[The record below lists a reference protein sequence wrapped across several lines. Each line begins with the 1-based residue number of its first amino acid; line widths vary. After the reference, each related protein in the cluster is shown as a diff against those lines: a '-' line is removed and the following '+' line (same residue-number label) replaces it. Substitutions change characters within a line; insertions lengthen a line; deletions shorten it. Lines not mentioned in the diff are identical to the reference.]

1 MSHIG
6 SSAIRSDAWS
16 KASGEAIYAYDYKE
30 AGMLYGY
37 LLRSRHAAGEL
48 VRLDLTKA
56 RAMPGVRAVICAA
69 DVPETLAGWSML
81 DTPLFARD
89 RVRYIG
95 EPIAAIAADSLAE
108 AHAAAEEIDFEIIPG
123 TPVLD
128 MEAACRTDAPLVHA
142 DWQSYVPAE
151 GSDFPRHGNVAAE
164 CSADP
169 GGVDEIFATAPLV
182 VEDEFTSQR
191 QYQAYLEPKSA
202 VAIYRDRR
210 FIIHTGHQFPF
221 NVRARVA
228 QFMAVAPTD
237 VRVLGHTIGGGF
249 GGKLDYSVEPHA
261 AALSKAAGG
270 KPVKLA
276 NHRVEDLITAN
287 CRENTIVK
295 MRSALD
301 KDGNILARDVEAYM
315 DNGAYTGEMSYMA
328 SFPFHLGAITYR
340 VGKFRAVGKLVY
352 TNTPPTGAM
361 RGVSGPAM
369 YAALENH
376 MDNIAAKLDAD
387 RREYRLRHLFVDGDK
402 LPNGQ
407 VLDNAAILKRGF
419 DEIEKIVPWSERPNN
434 KSERLKSG
442 KPSRTAP
449 YKGSGLAAAIWLVNP
464 LPGSLSMKVEED
476 GTVSV
481 NTAATDNG
489 TGVLAAGIPQII
501 AETLGIRPE
510 QVRIPYPD
518 TDVSAWDGGSQG
530 GRTLQTVG
538 LAAIEGAKKVRGKLL
553 SHAAQLLQVDASAL
567 TIKDGG
573 IYLSGDTKRRMTVA
587 EVATAATF
595 SGAPIQGSGG
605 AALPAVPYNPGCAN
619 GLLFPYFTS
628 PTYHVHYAEVEVSP
642 VSGNVAVTRYVV
654 AQDVGRVINRA
665 SITGQI
671 QGAVAQSIGYAL
683 YESMRFAEDGHI
695 IENNLQFYRLPL
707 AVDIPRVEYIAME
720 QDSEEGPFGAKGSG
734 EAPVLLPAAVITNA
748 VRDAIGKPVRKIPIT
763 PEDVLEALDGI
774 GE

>member
-6 SSAIRSDAWS
+6 SAAIRSDARS
-16 KASGEAIYAYDYKE
+16 KVSGETVYTYDYKE

-37 LLRSRHAAGEL
+37 LLRSRTAAGRI
-48 VRLDLTKA
+48 VRLDLEKA
-56 RAMPGVRAVICAA
+56 RGMPGVRAVICAA

-95 EPIAAIAADSLAE
+95 EPLAAIAADSLAE
-108 AHAAAEEIDFEIIPG
+108 AHAAAETIEVEIEASA
-123 TPVLD
+123 PVLD
-128 MEAACRTDAPLVHA
+128 LEAACRADAPLVHP
-142 DWQSYVPAE
+142 DWKDYVPAD

-169 GGVDEIFATAPLV
+169 GGIDAIFESAPLV

-210 FIIHTGHQFPF
+210 FTIHTGHQFPF

-228 QFMAVAPTD
+228 QFMGVAPTD
-237 VRVLGHTIGGGF
+237 VRVIGHPIGGGF

-270 KPVKLA
+270 RAVKIA

-301 KDGNILARDVEAYM
+301 NDGNILARDVEAYM

-328 SFPFHLGAITYR
+328 SFPFHCGAINYR
-340 VGKFRAVGKLVY
+340 VGKFRANGKLVY

-369 YAALENH
+369 YAALESH
-376 MDNIAAKLDAD
+376 MDHIAGKLGAN
-387 RREYRLRHLFVDGDK
+387 RRDYRLRHLFGNGDT

-419 DEIEKIVPWSERPNN
+419 DEIEKIVPWSGATSTR
-434 KSERLKSG
+434 
-442 KPSRTAP
+442 KPYTGR
-449 YKGSGLAAAIWLVNP
+449 GLAAAIWLVNP
-464 LPGSLSMKVEED
+464 LPGSLSMKLEED

-489 TGVLAAGIPQII
+489 TGALAAGVPQII

-510 QVRIPYPD
+510 QVRISDPD
-518 TDVSAWDGGSQG
+518 TDTAAWEGGSQG
-530 GRTLQTVG
+530 GRTTQTVG
-538 LAAIEGAKKVRGKLL
+538 LAGIEGAKEIRAKALET
-553 SHAAQLLQVDASAL
+553 AAQLLQVEADTL
-567 TIKDGG
+567 TIEDGG
-573 IYLSGDTKRRMTVA
+573 ICLRGESKSRMTLA

-595 SGAPIQGSGG
+595 GGQPIQGSGG

-619 GLLFPYFTS
+619 GLLFPYFSS
-628 PTYHVHYAEVEVSP
+628 PTYHVHYAEVDVDP
-642 VSGNVAVTRYVV
+642 VSGNVHVTRYVV
-654 AQDVGRVINRA
+654 AQDVGRVINSA
-665 SITGQI
+665 CVHGQI
-671 QGAVAQSIGYAL
+671 QGAVAQSIGLSL
-683 YESMRFAEDGHI
+683 YESMRFADDGNI
-695 IENNLQFYRLPL
+695 IEANLQFYRLPL
-707 AVDIPRVEYIAME
+707 AVDIPRVEYVTME
-720 QDSEEGPFGAKGSG
+720 TENSEGPFGAKGSG
-734 EAPVLLPAAVITNA
+734 EAPVLLPAAVIANA
-748 VRDAIGKPVRKIPIT
+748 VADAIGKRITKIPIT
-763 PEDVLEALDGI
+763 PEDVLEALA
-774 GE
+774 ET